1 MGLTTNIPIY
11 HITHIN
17 NLEEILKL
25 EAIFS
30 DTAINKRKVAVK
42 SFSKADLKHERTQ
55 FKVPVCEGG
64 VLADYVPFFFTN
76 RPPMLYSIKF
86 HHGNDIQN
94 QYLHLV
100 SSVNII
106 QHSSLP
112 FCFTDG
118 HGIMEYT
125 SYSENLDWIDYFID
139 WDTIQDT
146 YWADTSDD
154 GDRKR
159 RKQAEFLVHNM
170 VPWAC
175 IESITLIDNN
185 MKGKVEK
192 IFENISSNY
201 HIPIQINPDW
211 YYR

>member
-1 MGLTTNIPIY
+1 MDIPIY

-17 NLEEILKL
+17 NLEGILKL
-25 EAIFS
+25 DAIFS
-30 DTAINKRKVAVK
+30 DNAINKFKIRVK
-42 SFSKADLKHERTQ
+42 SFSKAELKYERTRY
-55 FKVPVCEGG
+55 KVPVCEGG

-76 RPPMLYSIKF
+76 RPPMLYSIKYRY
-86 HHGNDIQN
+86 GNDIQN

-106 QHSSLP
+106 HHNNLP

-125 SYSENLDWIDYFID
+125 CYSEDLECIDYFVD
-139 WDTIQDT
+139 WNTIHNT

-170 VPWAC
+170 VPWIC
-175 IESITLIDNN
+175 IESISLIDNS

-192 IFENISSNY
+192 ILDKFSTSPS
-201 HIPIQINPDW
+201 IPIRVNPEW